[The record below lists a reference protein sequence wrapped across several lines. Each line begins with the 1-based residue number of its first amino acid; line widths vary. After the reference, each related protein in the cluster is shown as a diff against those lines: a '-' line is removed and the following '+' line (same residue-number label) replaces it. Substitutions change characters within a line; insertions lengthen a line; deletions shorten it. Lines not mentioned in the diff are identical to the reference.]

1 MRYLRITGT
10 PDLALAPEAF
20 RVIADSEH
28 VHEARLEAFNIG
40 GEEVTLLYR
49 IDGDLAAT
57 RESLAEA
64 PEVTAVSDS
73 WVGPESG
80 YLLVRFDPSQTV
92 LGEHLFELLASSALV
107 VLRPVVYR
115 EGTVRAQF
123 VGEDAEIQTVMDH
136 FPSSV
141 DVEVHAITGTI
152 PQPETAAEQLSE
164 RQREA
169 LRVALA
175 VGYYDSPRR
184 ATHED
189 VADRL
194 DCAPSTASEHLQKA
208 EATLVRSTILEE

>member
-1 MRYLRITGT
+1 
-10 PDLALAPEAF
+10 
-20 RVIADSEH
+20 
-28 VHEARLEAFNIG
+28 
-40 GEEVTLLYR
+40 
-49 IDGDLAAT
+49 
-57 RESLAEA
+57 
-64 PEVTAVSDS
+64 
-73 WVGPESG
+73 
-80 YLLVRFDPSQTV
+80 
-92 LGEHLFELLASSALV
+92 
-107 VLRPVVYR
+107 
-115 EGTVRAQF
+115 
-123 VGEDAEIQTVMDH
+123 MDH